1 MPCAKNKGRAV
12 ADNKAELTIDGNI
25 APLKQ
30 KLREAGDELKRFG
43 ASGGPAVDGVASSVM
58 KLTTRFTALGAV
70 LSLGGIASMARQSI
84 DAADSLNDLADRTQ
98 TSVKALASFELI
110 AKQSDTN
117 LEALGKGLNK
127 LSIFMAENAAEA
139 KKLGITARDPV
150 QAFIQFADALGRAAT
165 PQDRAAI
172 ANRVLG
178 KSFQDLLPL
187 LQRGAADL
195 REAAA
200 ASEEYATKLE
210 KLAPRA
216 GEFNDRLDEMRLRWD
231 ALKVSMGSA
240 FLDLLPNSMTM
251 DKASARIIELKG
263 NIGTLERA
271 LKGSDGSGLL
281 HKMLYGTKDEITAKL
296 AAARSELAALQA
308 QKSAAPGGSAAGSG
322 GPLTFGEVF
331 DSGKKAKKAKTGD
344 QVSDA
349 EWAMEEAAHLQRT
362 LYEID
367 QQRNEYHEA
376 ANQAVLEADKK
387 LIKEMDQIQLL
398 RVEGAKNAEI
408 ARIDEMEAMAAH
420 ELEMGSITQAEYLDR
435 LSEFNQQRL
444 AAEADLIEKKIELAK
459 QDPTQDPVEI
469 ERLEQQLLE
478 LRRQYGL
485 KKKEID
491 LKQAEETAS
500 IWRDLGDR
508 VSGLWDKGVQ
518 ALMNGTLTWK
528 NAMQAVGAEVVRWFA
543 DKVVNGMVKDW
554 ALGLAKRLAA
564 LMGFTT
570 AEKGVQVAGAAATVA
585 TKTAETTAVVAGNAA
600 QAGSGA
606 AASQASIPYVGP
618 ILALAAMAA
627 VFAAV
632 MAIGKR
638 KSAAGGYDIPRGL
651 NPVVQTH
658 EEEMILPK
666 KYANAIRD
674 MTRGGSGAAPGGGNV
689 YIDVHAQDADS
700 FRYSQSQI
708 QADMGLAYERMVKR
722 NT

>member
-1 MPCAKNKGRAV
+1 M
-12 ADNKAELTIDGNI
+12 ADNKAQIVVDGDI

-70 LSLGGIASMARQSI
+70 LSLGGLANMARQSI

-178 KSFQDLLPL
+178 KSFQELLPL

-200 ASEEYATKLE
+200 ASEEYAKKLE

-231 ALKVSMGSA
+231 ALKVSMGAA
-240 FLDLLPNSMTM
+240 FIDLLPNSMTM

-308 QKSAAPGGSAAGSG
+308 QKAAAPGSTAGSS
-322 GPLTFGEVF
+322 GPLTFCEVF
-331 DSGKKAKKAKTGD
+331 DSGKKAKTPKAKTGD

-367 QQRNEYHEA
+367 QERNEYHEA
-376 ANQAVLEADKK
+376 ANKAVLEADKK
-387 LIKEMDQIQLL
+387 LLKEMDAIHLL
-398 RVEGAKNAEI
+398 RLEGSRNAEL
-408 ARIDEMEAMAAH
+408 ARIA
-420 ELEMGSITQAEYLDR
+420 ELEAGAQRERDLGEITHAEYLAR
-435 LSEFNQQRL
+435 LAEFNQQRL
-444 AAEADLIEKKIELAK
+444 AAEQLFIEQKREVVS
-459 QDPTQDPVEI
+459 QDPEQNPVELERI
-469 ERLEQQLLE
+469 EQEKAEIRRRYRQQDLE
-478 LRRQYGL
+478 LQRQMAV
-485 KKKEID
+485 ES
-491 LKQAEETAS
+491 QS
-500 IWRDLGDR
+500 IWQSLGDSI
-508 VSGLWDKGVQ
+508 SGLWDKGMQ
-518 ALMNGTLTWK
+518 ALLNGTLTWK
-528 NAMQAVGAEVVRWFA
+528 NAMQAIGAEVVSWFA
-543 DKVVNGMVKDW
+543 TQVVGAMVKEW
-554 ALGLAKRLAA
+554 LAGQMKKLAA
-564 LMGFTT
+564 LLGFTT
-570 AEKGVQVAGAAATVA
+570 AEKGVQAASTAATVA
-585 TKTAETTAVVAGNAA
+585 AKTAETTAVVGANAA

-606 AASQASIPYVGP
+606 AASQASIPIVGP
-618 ILALAAMAA
+618 VLALAAMAA

-632 MAIGKR
+632 MAMGKK
-638 KSAAGGYDIPRGL
+638 KSAMGGYDIPKGV
-651 NPVVQTH
+651 NPMTQLH
-658 EEEMILPK
+658 EEEMVLPK
-666 KYANAIRD
+666 HLANTVRGMAAAGAGEGASGAVQPVNVNITSHNARGVRELFMDNPDVLAEAIRK
-674 MTRGGSGAAPGGGNV
+674 AV
-689 YIDVHAQDADS
+689 
-700 FRYSQSQI
+700 
-708 QADMGLAYERMVKR
+708 R
-722 NT
+722 NGFK